1 MQLSDFIRGFHNHP
15 IIFLGTGFSVRYSN
29 ISYTW
34 EGLLKKIAFDF
45 TSSDEY
51 FLDLKSEHMKP
62 NGECNYA
69 EIASC
74 MEKDFNCELKKDRN
88 GKFKNIND
96 LFYKNMEDG
105 INISRFKLYI
115 AELLKNVE
123 RNEQT
128 RIEINE
134 LIKAKKNIG
143 SIITTNYDQLA
154 ENIFGFTPLIGND
167 ILLSNPYGSIYKIH
181 GCITRPDKIIITEED
196 YQEFE
201 IRYELIRAQLL
212 SFFIH
217 NPIIFIGYSITDKN
231 IKDILKTIFSYVD
244 FNSELAERIRAN
256 FLLVEYEKGNTNTDV
271 VEHDIDIENFKTIRI
286 NKLKTDNYIALYK
299 ELSTLI
305 LPISAMDVRKVQN
318 IMHEIYAG
326 GDIKVSIT
334 EDLESLKNSDK
345 VLVIG
350 SEKTIKYEFQTIS
363 EMIANYFQIIE
374 ESNDQLLLTLNK
386 QQIQASQFFPIFG
399 FSKICNDITK
409 SEKLKKQQRTKIE
422 NVIASVP
429 KVCINQHRTV
439 QEILDDVRISQ
450 TYKNSAIIYALMD
463 GSLELDNIELYL
475 RACSDKKST
484 DYRKLLCAFDLKK
497 YGE

>member
-1 MQLSDFIRGFHNHP
+1 MNRL
-15 IIFLGTGFSVRYSN
+15 
-29 ISYTW
+29 
-34 EGLLKKIAFDF
+34 
-45 TSSDEY
+45 
-51 FLDLKSEHMKP
+51 
-62 NGECNYA
+62 
-69 EIASC
+69 
-74 MEKDFNCELKKDRN
+74 
-88 GKFKNIND
+88 
-96 LFYKNMEDG
+96 
-105 INISRFKLYI
+105 
-115 AELLKNVE
+115 
-123 RNEQT
+123 

-305 LPISAMDVRKVQN
+305 LPISARMCVRCKILCMKSMQV
-318 IMHEIYAG
+318 EI
-326 GDIKVSIT
+326 
-334 EDLESLKNSDK
+334 
-345 VLVIG
+345 
-350 SEKTIKYEFQTIS
+350 
-363 EMIANYFQIIE
+363 
-374 ESNDQLLLTLNK
+374 
-386 QQIQASQFFPIFG
+386 
-399 FSKICNDITK
+399 
-409 SEKLKKQQRTKIE
+409 
-422 NVIASVP
+422 
-429 KVCINQHRTV
+429 
-439 QEILDDVRISQ
+439 
-450 TYKNSAIIYALMD
+450 
-463 GSLELDNIELYL
+463 
-475 RACSDKKST
+475 
-484 DYRKLLCAFDLKK
+484 
-497 YGE
+497 